1 MNKPVFG
8 LLLGGLLGIFDGLS
22 ALVSAPE
29 VSGDI
34 AGIVVGS
41 TFKGLVAG
49 ILIGWFAKKVHSLPK
64 GIVFGLA
71 VGALLALP
79 IAIMNSNALA
89 KNYYWHIM
97 LPGAMVGLIV
107 GYATQRYTPRRESK
121 AGVVSP

>member
-8 LLLGGLLGIFDGLS
+8 LLLGGLLGILDGLS

-34 AGIVVGS
+34 GGIIIGS
-41 TFKGLVAG
+41 TFKGLIAG
-49 ILIGWFAKKVHSLPK
+49 VLIGWFAKKVNSLPK
-64 GIVFGLA
+64 GILFGLTI
-71 VGALLALP
+71 GALLALP
-79 IAIMNSNALA
+79 IAIMNSQALG

-107 GYATQRYTPRRESK
+107 GYATQRYTPRRQT
-121 AGVVSP
+121 ALPN

>member
-49 ILIGWFAKKVHSLPK
+49 VLIGWFAKKVHSLPK
-64 GIVFGLA
+64 GIIFGLA

-79 IAIMNSNALA
+79 IAIMNSNALG

-107 GYATQRYTPRRESK
+107 GYATQRYTPRQS
-121 AGVVSP
+121 GVVAPRP

>member
-49 ILIGWFAKKVHSLPK
+49 MLIGWFAKKVHSLPK
-64 GIVFGLA
+64 GIIFGLA

-79 IAIMNSNALA
+79 IAIMNSNALG

-107 GYATQRYTPRRESK
+107 GYATQRHTPRGEQK

>member
-8 LLLGGLLGIFDGLS
+8 LLLGGLLGILDGLS

-29 VSGDI
+29 VAADI
-34 AGIVVGS
+34 VGIVIGS

-49 ILIGWFAKKVHSLPK
+49 VLIGWFAKKVSSLSK
-64 GIVFGLA
+64 GILFGLA

-79 IAIMNSNALA
+79 IAIMNTKALG

-107 GYATQRYTPRRESK
+107 GYATQRYSPRRQAALPS
-121 AGVVSP
+121 

>member
-8 LLLGGLLGIFDGLS
+8 LLLGGALGIFDGLS
-22 ALVSAPE
+22 SLLSAPE
-29 VSGDI
+29 VAGDI
-34 AGIVVGS
+34 GGIVVGS

-49 ILIGWFAKKVHSLPK
+49 VLIGWFAKKVSSLPL

-79 IAIMNSNALA
+79 IAIMNSQALG
-89 KNYYWHIM
+89 KNYYWHII

-107 GYATQRYTPRRESK
+107 GYATQRYAPRRQT
-121 AGVVSP
+121 ALPN

>member
-8 LLLGGLLGIFDGLS
+8 LLLGGLLGVFDGLS

-29 VSGDI
+29 VSADI

-64 GIVFGLA
+64 GILFGLT

-79 IAIMNSNALA
+79 IAIMNSQALG

-107 GYATQRYTPRRESK
+107 GYATQRYSPRRQT
-121 AGVVSP
+121 PLPN